1 VGHWITRTSY
11 IKNNNNNNNFLK
23 KKKKLFGPLLEK
35 QSAKCCFRTRDDKTI
50 IFSMQASDNIAGN
63 YFKDKFVEPMANF

>member
-11 IKNNNNNNNFLK
+11 IKNNNNNNNFFK
-23 KKKKLFGPLLEK
+23 KKKN
-35 QSAKCCFRTRDDKTI
+35 FRTRDDKTI

>member
-23 KKKKLFGPLLEK
+23 KKKNFSGPCL
-35 QSAKCCFRTRDDKTI
+35 RTRDDKTI